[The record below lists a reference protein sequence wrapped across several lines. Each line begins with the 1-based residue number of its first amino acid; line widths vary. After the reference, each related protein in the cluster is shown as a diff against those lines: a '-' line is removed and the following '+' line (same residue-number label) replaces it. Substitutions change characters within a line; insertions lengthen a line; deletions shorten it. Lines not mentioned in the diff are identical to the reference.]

1 MNFNRCSYHPT
12 TRLFLPHTNSRY
24 ANSNLLIADR
34 LYLLDCSLSEHISL
48 FFILIFN
55 QHHIAITVIFYFH
68 DISNRSYKH
77 VILSSGQS
85 QHKCMLKFFVRLLIY
100 S

>member
-1 MNFNRCSYHPT
+1 MNFNRCCSHHPT

-34 LYLLDCSLSEHISL
+34 RYLLYCGLSEHISL

-55 QHHIAITVIFYFH
+55 RHYRPISIIFYITYLH
-68 DISNRSYKH
+68 DLFRCHTY
-77 VILSSGQS
+77 
-85 QHKCMLKFFVRLLIY
+85 
-100 S
+100 